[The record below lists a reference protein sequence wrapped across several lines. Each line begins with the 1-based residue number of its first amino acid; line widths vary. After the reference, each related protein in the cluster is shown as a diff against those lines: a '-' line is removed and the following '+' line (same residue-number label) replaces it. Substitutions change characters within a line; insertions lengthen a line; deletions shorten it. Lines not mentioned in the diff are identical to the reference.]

1 MKSLII
7 AEKPSL
13 GMTIKNSIREN
24 FKKYDG
30 YFESENYIVSFV
42 FGHFFEPWSIEEYLG
57 KDPQNTPWN
66 LEDIPFIPKEFKY
79 KLKKDSPE
87 NIKKNKVDGYKKQFK
102 VLEELINRPD
112 INVIY
117 NGGDSDREG
126 QVIIDNL
133 LHFSLK
139 NTNSKQVKRLWLPE
153 QTEDTIRQAL
163 KSALPNDSYKNL
175 SNEGQLRTIQDY
187 LIGIQLSRYVSLVA
201 RKKLPVGRVLGVV
214 VKGIYD
220 RDLEITNFVSQQFYN
235 IKGISEDKSISYTV
249 LKTDKNLPLSSQK
262 IEADNMIKGLYKEA
276 VVSNVEEKEAI
287 KNPKKLFSLDTLQNK
302 MSKEYKLTPTTTLNV
317 LQSLYQKGFI
327 TYPRTNTEYLS
338 NNEKPKIEKIL
349 ELLKDEHIVAIND
362 KKSIFDDSKVE
373 SHSAITITKK
383 LPSSGELTSDEE
395 LIYTVI
401 KNRFISNF
409 LIEKAILTET
419 IITIEVAENSTVQI
433 KGKVVKQQGYL
444 AYENDIKDTVLPRL
458 TIGDKIVINYT
469 LELSKTTPKAHMST
483 EELNNFLKNPFKKE
497 TDTED
502 EEYKNILDGLEIGT
516 VATRGAIIDNAI
528 KYGYISLNKDKYLI
542 TEIGIKYINL
552 LDTLGIDLYKE
563 KTVEFSKMLKKV
575 YKGEASIEIGK
586 EQIRELLE
594 DYIKKDV
601 KVEVDMS
608 EEKEVIGKCPR
619 CGNNVYEG
627 SKNYYCDGYKSEPK
641 CEFAIWKENK
651 FFSEKGKK
659 VTKTMASKFL
669 KDKVAVVKG
678 LKKKDGSNTYNAK
691 IEMVDTIYNDKKYV
705 NFKILEFV
713 K

>member
-1 MKSLII
+1 MTKQLII

-13 GMTIKNSIREN
+13 AMTIKNSIRET

-42 FGHFFEPWSIEEYLG
+42 FGHIFEPWSIENYLN
-57 KDPQNTPWN
+57 KPENTPWN
-66 LEDIPFIPKEFKY
+66 LEDIPFIPDEFKW

-87 NIKKNKVDGYKKQFK
+87 NIKKNKVDGYKKQFD

-112 INVIY
+112 VNVIF

-126 QVIIDNL
+126 CVIVN
-133 LHFSLK
+133 
-139 NTNSKQVKRLWLPE
+139 NTINEALRDKSKIIKRLWLPE

-163 KSALPNDSYKNL
+163 NNAKLNSEYDNL
-175 SNEGQLRTIQDY
+175 YNEGKLRTIQDY
-187 LIGIQLSRYVSLVA
+187 LIGIQLSRYVSILA

-214 VKGIYD
+214 VKAIYD
-220 RDLEITNFVSQQFYN
+220 RDLEIKNFISQQFYN
-235 IKGISEDKSISYTV
+235 VKGISEDKSITYTV
-249 LKTDKNLPLSSQK
+249 LKTDKNLPLSAQK
-262 IEADNMIKGLYKEA
+262 SEAENIIKMLYDEAEVIDVKEKEA
-276 VVSNVEEKEAI
+276 V

-302 MSKEYKLTPTTTLNV
+302 MSKEHKLSPTTTLNI
-317 LQSLYQKGFI
+317 LQNLYQKGFT

-338 NNEKPKIEKIL
+338 KNEKSRIEKIL
-349 ELLKDEHIVAIND
+349 ELLKDNHRVEIND

-373 SHSAITITKK
+373 SHSAITITTKFPK
-383 LPSSGELTSDEE
+383 DNELSADEQ
-395 LIYTVI
+395 LLYNTI

-409 LIEKAILTET
+409 LIDKT
-419 IITIEVAENSTVQI
+419 IIMETVIVLEVGENLTVEI
-433 KGKVVKQQGYL
+433 KGKAVKQNGYL
-444 AYENDIKDTVLPRL
+444 IYENDMKDTVLPNL
-458 TIGDKIVINYT
+458 KIGDKININYS
-469 LELSKTTPKAHMST
+469 LELSKTSPKAHMST
-483 EELNNFLKNPFKKE
+483 EELNNYLKNPFKKE

-542 TEIGIKYINL
+542 TDIGVKYIEL

-575 YKGEASIEIGK
+575 YKGEESIDNGII
-586 EQIRELLE
+586 QIKKLLQE
-594 DYIKKDV
+594 YIKKDV

-608 EEKEVIGKCPR
+608 VEKDVIGKCPR
-619 CGNNVYEG
+619 CGKNVYEG
-627 SKNYYCDGYKSEPK
+627 IKVFYCEGYKDDPK
-641 CEFAIWKENK
+641 CEFSIWKDNK

-659 VTKTMASKFL
+659 ITKTLASKLL

-678 LKKKDGSNTYNAK
+678 FKKKDGSSTYNAK
-691 IEMVDTIYNDKKYV
+691 IGMEDTVYNGKRYI